1 MIREQIRDRAHEREQ
16 FLPDSYGQ
24 NAATRFARV
33 KKCPTGEPGGRVYFI
48 NSAAR
53 ARLISRVIFR

>member
-33 KKCPTGEPGGRVYFI
+33 KKVPNRRTR
-48 NSAAR
+48 R
-53 ARLISRVIFR
+53 ASLFHQ